1 MIDWEHVV
9 RTHGPLVW
17 QTAWRLLGHES
28 DAADCF
34 QETFVSAL
42 EAARTQQV
50 RDWPAFLIKLATA
63 RSIDRLRR
71 RARENT
77 RLEACPEFDN
87 VISRQATAAEIAE
100 ERELAHRL
108 RQALAQLPDQQAE
121 VFCLA
126 ALEALPHA
134 DIAAQL
140 GLTANHVGVLLHRAR
155 AALRTMLSAPN
166 ASFLLPQ
173 ESVP

>member
-1 MIDWEHVV
+1 MTDWEHVV
-9 RTHGPLVW
+9 RMHGPLVW

-34 QETFVSAL
+34 QETFVSAM
-42 EAARTQQV
+42 ETARTQQV

-71 RARENT
+71 RGREHK

-87 VISRQATAAEIAE
+87 VASRQASAAEIAE
-100 ERELAHRL
+100 QRELAHRL
-108 RQALAQLPDQQAE
+108 RRALAQLPDQQAE

-140 GLTANHVGVLLHRAR
+140 GITANHVGVLLHRAR
-155 AALRTMLSAPN
+155 AALRTMLEVPN
-166 ASFLLPQ
+166 AASPMPQ

>member
-1 MIDWEHVV
+1 MTDWEHVV

-17 QTAWRLLGHES
+17 QTAWRLLGRES

-42 EAARTQQV
+42 EAARVQQV
-50 RDWPAFLIKLATA
+50 LNWPAFLVKLATA

-71 RARENT
+71 RARENK

-87 VISRQATAAEIAE
+87 VVSRQASATQIAE
-100 ERELAHRL
+100 QRELAHRL
-108 RQALAQLPDQQAE
+108 REAVAQLPDQQAE

-126 ALEALPHA
+126 ALESLPHA

-140 GLTANHVGVLLHRAR
+140 GITANHVGVLLHRAR

-166 ASFLLPQ
+166 ATFPTQ
-173 ESVP
+173 ESIP